1 MLKKLKN
8 FFSKKKTIHT
18 TTGETV
24 NIPVAELHPTLVKMN
39 KGSLVTLMDIN
50 LYLSDVLDASAIPP
64 GVYKFH
70 SVLLE
75 QGTFL
80 IERFVYNEETKHI
93 YVILTEEAFNL
104 PITVSIDA
112 KRFSEVFKSQL
123 HHLSSMQET

>member
-1 MLKKLKN
+1 MFKKLKN
-8 FFSKKKTIHT
+8 FFSKKKTVHT
-18 TTGETV
+18 TTGESV
-24 NIPVAELHPTLVKMN
+24 KVSSSELHPTIAKMN
-39 KGSLVTLMDIN
+39 KGSLVTLMDVN

-80 IERFVYNEETKHI
+80 IERFVYNEETKLI
-93 YVILTEEAFNL
+93 SVILTEEAFNL

-112 KRFSEVFKSQL
+112 NRFSEVFKSQ
-123 HHLSSMQET
+123 HHTLSSMQET